1 MSCTAPTFSWA
12 YSCPALPL
20 PTYPL
25 VIFFFLKKHFFPFP
39 FPFRFFLFSLQGKAT
54 SLTFGT
60 QPQLFCTF
68 FKILTFSSSP
78 SSVWR
83 YQISALF
90 IFT

>member
-12 YSCPALPL
+12 CGRPALPL

-25 VIFFFLKKHFFPFP
+25 VIFFFLKKHSFFSSL
-39 FPFRFFLFSLQGKAT
+39 FLFSLQGKAK
-54 SLTFGT
+54 SLIFWD
-60 QPQLFCTF
+60 PAILFCTF
-68 FKILTFSSSP
+68 FKILTFSSP
-78 SSVWR
+78 SSVGR